1 MEIRPAKINDA
12 LSISEIYNYYV
23 ANSVISFE
31 EEAVSE
37 SEMQHRISEVNSS
50 SLPWLVADNNS
61 EILGYAYATRWKA
74 RAAYRYSVEITIY
87 LHNKFTGK
95 GLGSKLYASLF
106 EALQDVGVNV
116 VIGGV
121 ALPNPASV
129 ALHEK
134 FGLEKVA
141 HFKKVGFKFGKWVDV
156 AYWQKELN
164 A

>member
-95 GLGSKLYASLF
+95 GLGSKLYSSLF
-106 EALQDVGVNV
+106 EALQDSGVNA

-134 FGLEKVA
+134 FGMEKVA
-141 HFKKVGFKFGKWVDV
+141 HFKKVGYKFGQWVDV